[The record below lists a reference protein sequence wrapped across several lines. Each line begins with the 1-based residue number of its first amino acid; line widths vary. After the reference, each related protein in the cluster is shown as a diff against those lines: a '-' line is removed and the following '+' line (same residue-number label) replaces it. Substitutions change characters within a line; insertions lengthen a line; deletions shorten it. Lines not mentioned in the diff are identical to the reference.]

1 MGKIKTLQQDKQ
13 QEEEYPRLENG
24 QVAFMQIIVN
34 MFPGQIGVASY
45 VKGICKAYALDMSM
59 KTALNFVEEM
69 KEGTENIE
77 LHKLIPDE
85 INPDKQNQDEPRRK
99 QKTK

>member
-13 QEEEYPRLENG
+13 QEEEVPRLEDG
-24 QVAFMQIIVN
+24 SVDFMQMIVN
-34 MFPGQIGVASY
+34 MFPGQIAVASY
-45 VKGICKAYALDMSM
+45 VKGICKGYALDMSM

-69 KEGTENIE
+69 KEGNEKIE

-85 INPDKQNQDEPRRK
+85 INPDKQVKVTDKDIN
-99 QKTK
+99 